1 MLLLV
6 KEGVRGNYVSPK
18 GTLFPTGSILPTDG
32 WLLEGSLLNKYYYYT
47 MTNNIDKAN
56 EELSVELNKSNR
68 VNQYAQQDDIMLI
81 YMQKILTILY
91 AIIYIIMVY
100 VMYVNPNVS
109 RFYFGSMVLL
119 FFLVPFAF
127 WLVGK
132 YFSDAL
138 LKTVKLFI
146 KGNANYLYV

>member
-1 MLLLV
+1 MPLNPSFNWHI
-6 KEGVRGNYVSPK
+6 GHS
-18 GTLFPTGSILPTDG
+18 FPSF
-32 WLLEGSLLNKYYYYT
+32 NKYYYYT